1 MQRSMQR
8 KKGVNMNQ
16 LWLPKLRFACISLSC
31 SLLLSAN
38 VLADCR
44 GIVLHA
50 HRGDPSLPENSSRA
64 IESGLQGNW
73 DGVEIDI
80 QQLQDRAW
88 VIQHDSVLGRTT
100 SLARRRVQDL
110 DSAMW
115 KEVRLKDRK
124 GNVTKEVAPFL
135 NEVLAKAAE
144 YPEKIINAEI
154 KQASWGCE
162 LANSAVAVFNNARPN
177 GNWFLTSI
185 ERGHLRCARQVDPQG
200 YLGLIVLDKQAL
212 ARQDSRMA
220 RQADK
225 LAPPKIDRAWLQGL
239 LREVSLPVGIHIDT
253 NTLDANTNLL
263 KDAKELGIAVF
274 TYNLIGDREHLRDLR
289 VTRQRTGMW
298 PSGAIIDG
306 SSVAFCGELTRN

>member
-1 MQRSMQR
+1 MQQSISR
-8 KKGVNMNQ
+8 KKGANMNQ
-16 LWLPKLRFACISLSC
+16 QGLSKLRFACIALSC
-31 SLLLSAN
+31 SMFLSAN

-50 HRGDPSLPENSSRA
+50 HRGDPNLTENSSRA

-80 QQLQDRAW
+80 QQLRDRAW
-88 VIQHDSVLGRTT
+88 VIQHDTILGRTT
-100 SLARRRVQDL
+100 SLARKRVQDL

-115 KEVRLKDRK
+115 REVRLKDRK
-124 GNVTKEVAPFL
+124 GNVTKEEAPFL
-135 NEVLAKAAE
+135 SDVLAKAAE
-144 YPEKIINAEI
+144 YPDKIINAEI

-162 LANSAVAVFNNARPN
+162 LANNAVAEFNKARPN

-185 ERGHLRCARQVDPQG
+185 ERGHLRCARQADPQG

-212 ARQDSRMA
+212 ARQDPRTA
-220 RQADK
+220 RQADN
-225 LAPPKIDRAWLQGL
+225 LAPPRIDRAWLQTL
-239 LREVSLPVGIHIDT
+239 VREVPLPVGIHIDT
-253 NTLDANTNLL
+253 NTLDANANIL

-289 VTRQRTGMW
+289 ATRQRTGMW

-306 SSVAFCGELTRN
+306 AANNFCSELMRN

>member
-1 MQRSMQR
+1 MQRSMQG

-16 LWLPKLRFACISLSC
+16 QWLPKLRCACISLGC

-38 VLADCR
+38 VLADCK

-50 HRGDPSLPENSSRA
+50 HRGDPNLPENSNRA

-88 VIQHDSVLGRTT
+88 VIQHDAVLGRTT
-100 SLARRRVQDL
+100 SLALRRVQDL
-110 DSAMW
+110 DSPTW

-124 GNVTKEVAPFL
+124 GNVTKEAAPFL
-135 NEVLAKAAE
+135 RDVLAKADE

-162 LANSAVAVFNNARPN
+162 LANSAVAEFNKARPN

-185 ERGHLRCARQVDPQG
+185 ERNHLRCARQVDPEG
-200 YLGLIVLDKQAL
+200 YLGLIVLDQQAL
-212 ARQDSRMA
+212 ARQDPRTA

-225 LAPPKIDRAWLQGL
+225 LATPRIDRAWLQGL
-239 LREVSLPVGIHIDT
+239 VREVSLPVGIHIDT
-253 NTLDANTNLL
+253 NTLDANMTLL
-263 KDAKELGIAVF
+263 KDAKDLGIAVF

-289 VTRQRTGMW
+289 ATRQRTGMW

-306 SSVAFCGELTRN
+306 ATNNFCIELMRN